1 MNDVIRRLWLW
12 LWLLLPA
19 NPILVRVV
27 AGASRRVRHLW
38 LRTIYLFALLV
49 VVLFSLFAF
58 MGGEHGGSLTDLAKG
73 ASQTFK
79 FASITQLALMCF
91 LAPVFTA
98 AAITQERDAQTFNIL
113 LSTPLTNAQIVFG
126 SLVSRLFFV
135 ILLLLAGL
143 PIFIIMTAYGGVTTS
158 QIFVSFAI
166 SGSTAILTSSLAI
179 FISMVR
185 VGTRGTIFTFYLM
198 IGLYLLS
205 LYLLGGWDQTWI
217 EASAA
222 NVDEQKMSWLTPL
235 HPFLALDVAL
245 NRVYPPPYKQLTD
258 YSGWVRYALA
268 YPAAFYVIWTLMAA
282 FLLTVGSIFF
292 VRRAAKTGE
301 QTFLT
306 RITDRFRKVK
316 TGERTRTPRHVWSNP
331 VAWREAKTRAST
343 GGLLRWTL
351 ILGGIGATAYLFL
364 AHVSGDFPTDKVRT
378 WLAAMIIIQFAIAVI
393 IATNTAATSMTKE
406 KESKTMDLLLITPL
420 TSKYI
425 LWGKLRGLVSFV
437 VPLVLGPVVVL
448 LAFGLYGSRNPPKP
462 PVVWLETALE
472 MAALILV
479 YTAFACVIGLRVS
492 LLTRKNVTAVMAS
505 IGLVI
510 LLFGVATMIGMAVV
524 RGSGGDFGAFLA
536 PFAPFT
542 SIWYLIDPMQLF
554 DSASDY
560 QTGASGAR
568 VAAAMG
574 SAIAT
579 AVYAFIVWSI
589 YISLVRNFDMI
600 VRKQSGT

>member
-1 MNDVIRRLWLW
+1 MNDVLRRLWLW
-12 LWLLLPA
+12 LWLLVPA

-27 AGASRRVRHLW
+27 TSASRRVRHLW
-38 LRTIYLFALLV
+38 LRTTYLIALLI

-58 MGGEHGGSLTDLAKG
+58 MGGDDGGSLTDLAKG

-98 AAITQERDAQTFNIL
+98 ASITQERDAQTFNIL
-113 LSTPLTNAQIVFG
+113 LSTPLTSAQIVFG
-126 SLVSRLFFV
+126 SLLSRLFFV

-166 SGSTAILTSSLAI
+166 SGATAILTGSLAI
-179 FISMVR
+179 FISMIR
-185 VGTRGTIFTFYLM
+185 VGTRGTIFSFYLM

-205 LYLLGGWDQTWI
+205 LYLLGAWDRTWI
-217 EASAA
+217 EASPA
-222 NVDEQKMSWLTPL
+222 NLDGQKMSWLTPL

-245 NRVYPPPYKQLTD
+245 NRIYPPPYERLTEHAD
-258 YSGWVRYALA
+258 WIRYGLA
-268 YPAAFYVIWTLMAA
+268 FPAAFYITWTLLSA
-282 FLLTVGSIFF
+282 FALTVASILF

-301 QTFLT
+301 PTLLT
-306 RITDRFRKVK
+306 SIMDRFRKQK
-316 TGERTRTPRHVWSNP
+316 TGERTRTPRHVWNNP

-351 ILGGIGATAYLFL
+351 ILGGIGATAYLFI
-364 AHVSGDFPTDKVRT
+364 AHVAGDFPTKDTRV
-378 WLAAMIIIQFAIAVI
+378 WLAALMIIQFAIAVI

-406 KESKTMDLLLITPL
+406 KESKTMDLLLTTPL

-437 VPLVLGPVVVL
+437 LPLVLGPVAIL
-448 LAFGLYGSRNPPKP
+448 LVFGLYGSPDPKEP
-462 PVVWLETALE
+462 PVVWLETAFE

-505 IGLVI
+505 IGLVV
-510 LLFGVATMIGMAVV
+510 LLFGVTTWIGMAVV
-524 RGSGGDFGAFLA
+524 RGSGGEFGAFLA

-542 SIWYLIDPMQLF
+542 SIWYLIDPLQLF
-554 DSASDY
+554 ESANAY

-568 VAAAMG
+568 LAAALG

-579 AVYAFIVWSI
+579 LVYSFIVWSI